1 MNKINNKLFYT
12 VIFLSTINISITKK
26 IYAKASPD
34 SQILES
40 PEKTGL
46 EIKDR
51 NCKSSVSTSYSSSSS
66 SSCSSSSCN
75 SSCTPNNTCNISSSN
90 CGKKYSFSTS
100 NQRHGLHY
108 RSQGDN
114 YAREITGWQWDID
127 RADMCENYGSAYLAY
142 EYQQTFNSK
151 RLAQAYFG
159 TDTLKF
165 AGSAV
170 PNRKHNELVADNFGL
185 SRTFRGE
192 IELKP
197 KIENQIVDIGL
208 YIGFDS
214 VLPGLFFRGHMP
226 IVHTKWTL
234 NGCTK
239 NCSDLACKNPND
251 CASFPPCYAGSSVN
265 PDTGQKTLPVKTT
278 GDDFSDAVNSVASAQ
293 TIYQALSGD
302 FLFGDMKT
310 DWAAGKFDFVG
321 NVDTRNGV
329 AALDLNLGY
338 DFILDDCYHLGAFA
352 RLVAPT
358 GPKQR
363 DGYVFS
369 PVVGNGQF
377 WELGAGFTTHA
388 VLYAGEQSNFAIF
401 AIGNITHMFNSKE
414 CRLFDFC
421 GKPYSRYLLLKEFES
436 NGTSLN
442 YTGNLLSGATVNNR
456 RVNVNIAVKG
466 DAMVKL
472 AWRYCGF
479 GIDVGYEAYGTTHER
494 IRFQD
499 YDNGYNCSQ
508 SDKYY
513 GIKGT
518 SGTCMFM
525 FPVGVVNSVNTVLPA
540 GEIIT
545 DNITAQAGCPALIP
559 GTVVK
564 MEALTDNSTQPNTT
578 AFKPA
583 QYIEPKLKT
592 PTCNVLLSST
602 SDTIPPTGIP
612 LDDLTAHNGFIIA
625 GNQIPKTVSPY
636 DLNPKSAEA
645 PAVFTNKI
653 FTFINYTWMDECGWD
668 PELGIGGEVE
678 FDGLRDTK
686 HEKYGCGLYQWGAW
700 LKGSINF

>member
-1 MNKINNKLFYT
+1 MNKVANKFVYLI
-12 VIFLSTINISITKK
+12 IFISVINISITKQ
-26 IYAKASPD
+26 IFAKNS
-34 SQILES
+34 S
-40 PEKTGL
+40 
-46 EIKDR
+46 
-51 NCKSSVSTSYSSSSS
+51 KSSIIKSSEQDNIKVMDKNCHNYNYSNSVSSS
-66 SSCSSSSCN
+66 N
-75 SSCTPNNTCNISSSN
+75 PAISSSAGNSN
-90 CGKKYSFSTS
+90 CTS
-100 NQRHGLHY
+100 NNTYNRSLNQPQRHGLHY

-159 TDTLKF
+159 TDVLKF
-165 AGSAV
+165 AGSGL
-170 PNRKHNELVADNFGL
+170 PNRKPNELVADNFGL
-185 SRTFRGE
+185 SRTFRGQ

-197 KIENQIVDIGL
+197 KIENQIVDLGL

-214 VLPGLFFRGHMP
+214 FLPGLFFRGHMP

-239 NCSDLACKNPND
+239 NCSDLASKDPNN
-251 CASFPPCYAGSSVN
+251 CLSFSPCYAGSTVN
-265 PDTGQKTLPVKTT
+265 LNTGQKTLPVATT
-278 GDDFSDAVNSVASAQ
+278 GDDFSDAVSSVASAQ

-310 DWAAGKFDFVG
+310 DWSAGKFDFVG
-321 NVDTRNGV
+321 NVNTRNGV
-329 AALDLNLGY
+329 AALDLNFGY

-352 RLVAPT
+352 RVVAPT

-363 DGYVFS
+363 DNYVFS

-388 VLYAGEQSNFAIF
+388 VLYAGEQSNFAVF

-442 YTGNLLSGATVNNR
+442 YTGNLLSGTTVNNR
-456 RVNVNIAVKG
+456 RVDVNIAVKG

-479 GIDVGYEAYGTTHER
+479 GIDVGYEAYGTTHEK
-494 IRFQD
+494 IRFRD
-499 YDNGYNCSQ
+499 YENGSNCSQ
-508 SDKYY
+508 NDKYY

-518 SGTCMFM
+518 SGTCMFL
-525 FPVGVVNSVNTVLPA
+525 FPVGVVNGISTVLPV
-540 GEIIT
+540 GEVIT
-545 DNITAQAGCPALIP
+545 DSITAQAGCPALIP
-559 GTVVK
+559 GTTTK
-564 MEALTDNSTQPNTT
+564 MQTLTDNSTQPNTT

-583 QYIEPKLKT
+583 QYIEPVLKT
-592 PTCNVLLSST
+592 SSCNVLLSST
-602 SDTIPPTGIP
+602 SDTIPTTGMP
-612 LDDLTAHNGFIIA
+612 LADLTATNGFIIA
-625 GNQIPKTVSPY
+625 GNQIPKTITSY